1 MDMGASV
8 IARLKNK
15 AKETGKPF
23 QLHLQLFCQ
32 EEFLRRLA
40 ASRYAENLVLKGGLF
55 IYTLTNFESRATVD
69 IDFLL
74 RQFPGTIEDIKR
86 MVDEIIATDSDNDF
100 ITFSSRGFET
110 ISPQRKY
117 TGVSFQLVGQIKNT
131 RTPFDVDFGV
141 GDVIVPNSHRR
152 AIPVQL
158 DGFDVPEV
166 LTYSLE
172 STIAEKF
179 DALLQRLELTSRMK
193 DIYDIYYLSSMF
205 DFDGRALQQ
214 AVFETHQHGIHHE
227 LVKIL
232 GRLRYRT
239 SYGQNVL
246 QHSIE
251 VSHIAGMMAAEL
263 GADVQAAKRAGLL
276 HDIGKA
282 LDHEFE
288 GTHVA
293 LGVEYARKYR
303 EKEDIIHAIQAH
315 HGDVE
320 CKTLVACLVQ
330 AADAI
335 SAARPGARR
344 ENLENY
350 IKRLEKLEEITGTY
364 PGVEKSYAIQA
375 GREVRVMVKP
385 EQVSEDQMVIL
396 ARELAKRIENEL
408 EYPGQ
413 IKVHVLR
420 ETKVVEYAK

>member
-15 AKETGKPF
+15 SKETGKPF

-74 RQFPGTIEDIKR
+74 RQFPGTVDDIKR
-86 MVDEIIATDSDNDF
+86 MVDEIIATDSGNDF
-100 ITFSSRGFET
+100 ITFTSRGFET

-214 AVFETHQHGIHHE
+214 AVFETLQNRGTAYERDSFDRVIALADNKDIQIRWRQYLRRLKMPE
-227 LVKIL
+227 LVL
-232 GRLRYRT
+232 EE
-239 SYGQNVL
+239 VM
-246 QHSIE
+246 HSI
-251 VSHIAGMMAAEL
+251 
-263 GADVQAAKRAGLL
+263 DVFLRP
-276 HDIGKA
+276 
-282 LDHEFE
+282 
-288 GTHVA
+288 VW
-293 LGVEYARKYR
+293 
-303 EKEDIIHAIQAH
+303 
-315 HGDVE
+315 
-320 CKTLVACLVQ
+320 
-330 AADAI
+330 DAI
-335 SAARPGARR
+335 S
-344 ENLENY
+344 
-350 IKRLEKLEEITGTY
+350 
-364 PGVEKSYAIQA
+364 
-375 GREVRVMVKP
+375 
-385 EQVSEDQMVIL
+385 
-396 ARELAKRIENEL
+396 NEL
-408 EYPGQ
+408 ELLHTWQ
-413 IKVHVLR
+413 SQSSLWSNSR
-420 ETKVVEYAK
+420 

>member
-86 MVDEIIATDSDNDF
+86 MVDEIIAVDSGNDF

-141 GDVIVPNSHRR
+141 GDVIVPSSHKRT
-152 AIPVQL
+152 IPVQL
-158 DGFDVPEV
+158 DGFAVPEV

-214 AVFETHQHGIHHE
+214 AVFETLQNRGTAYERDSFDRVIALAENKDIQIRWRQYLRRLKMPE
-227 LVKIL
+227 LALDDVM
-232 GRLRYRT
+232 
-239 SYGQNVL
+239 
-246 QHSIE
+246 HSIDAFLRPVWNAIIDE
-251 VSHIAGMMAAEL
+251 QEL
-263 GADVQAAKRAGLL
+263 
-276 HDIGKA
+276 
-282 LDHEFE
+282 F
-288 GTHVA
+288 
-293 LGVEYARKYR
+293 LGWKCEYA
-303 EKEDIIHAIQAH
+303 
-315 HGDVE
+315 VW
-320 CKTLVACLVQ
+320 
-330 AADAI
+330 
-335 SAARPGARR
+335 
-344 ENLENY
+344 
-350 IKRLEKLEEITGTY
+350 
-364 PGVEKSYAIQA
+364 
-375 GREVRVMVKP
+375 
-385 EQVSEDQMVIL
+385 SES
-396 ARELAKRIENEL
+396 
-408 EYPGQ
+408 
-413 IKVHVLR
+413 KVD
-420 ETKVVEYAK
+420 

>member
-74 RQFPGTIEDIKR
+74 RQLPGTIEDIKR
-86 MVDEIIATDSDNDF
+86 MVDEIIAVDSGNDF
-100 ITFSSRGFET
+100 ITFSSRGFEM

-117 TGVSFQLVGQIKNT
+117 KGVSFQLVGQIKNT

-141 GDVIVPNSHRR
+141 GDVIVPTSQKRT
-152 AIPVQL
+152 IPVQL
-158 DGFDVPEV
+158 TGFDVPEV

-214 AVFETHQHGIHHE
+214 AVFETLQNRGTAYEKDSFDRVIALADNKDIQVRWRQYLRRLKMPE
-227 LVKIL
+227 LAL
-232 GRLRYRT
+232 
-239 SYGQNVL
+239 
-246 QHSIE
+246 
-251 VSHIAGMMAAEL
+251 
-263 GADVQAAKRAGLL
+263 ADVMSNIDSFLRP
-276 HDIGKA
+276 
-282 LDHEFE
+282 
-288 GTHVA
+288 VWN
-293 LGVEYARKYR
+293 
-303 EKEDIIHAIQAH
+303 AILN
-315 HGDVE
+315 E
-320 CKTLVACLVQ
+320 SELTLTWQ
-330 AADAI
+330 
-335 SAARPGARR
+335 SQPGAW
-344 ENLENY
+344 NND
-350 IKRLEKLEEITGTY
+350 K
-364 PGVEKSYAIQA
+364 
-375 GREVRVMVKP
+375 
-385 EQVSEDQMVIL
+385 
-396 ARELAKRIENEL
+396 
-408 EYPGQ
+408 
-413 IKVHVLR
+413 
-420 ETKVVEYAK
+420 

>member
-40 ASRYAENLVLKGGLF
+40 ASRYTENLVLKGGLF
-55 IYTLTNFESRATVD
+55 IYTLTNFESRTTVD

-86 MVDEIIATDSDNDF
+86 MVDEIIAVDSGNDF

-141 GDVIVPNSHRR
+141 GDVIVPNSHKRT
-152 AIPVQL
+152 IPVQL

-214 AVFETHQHGIHHE
+214 AVFETLQNRGTAYERDSFDRVIALADNKDIQVRWRQYLRRLKMPE
-227 LVKIL
+227 LVL
-232 GRLRYRT
+232 EE
-239 SYGQNVL
+239 VM
-246 QHSIE
+246 HSIDCYLRP
-251 VSHIAGMMAAEL
+251 VW
-263 GADVQAAKRAGLL
+263 
-276 HDIGKA
+276 
-282 LDHEFE
+282 
-288 GTHVA
+288 
-293 LGVEYARKYR
+293 
-303 EKEDIIHAIQAH
+303 
-315 HGDVE
+315 
-320 CKTLVACLVQ
+320 
-330 AADAI
+330 DAI
-335 SAARPGARR
+335 INES
-344 ENLENY
+344 ELT
-350 IKRLEKLEEITGTY
+350 LTWWSQ
-364 PGVEKSYAIQA
+364 PGVWHNSK
-375 GREVRVMVKP
+375 
-385 EQVSEDQMVIL
+385 
-396 ARELAKRIENEL
+396 
-408 EYPGQ
+408 
-413 IKVHVLR
+413 
-420 ETKVVEYAK
+420 

>member
-86 MVDEIIATDSDNDF
+86 MVDEIIAVDSGNDF
-100 ITFSSRGFET
+100 IAFSSRGFET
-110 ISPQRKY
+110 ISPQWKY

-141 GDVIVPNSHRR
+141 GDVIVPNSHKRT
-152 AIPVQL
+152 IPVQL
-158 DGFDVPEV
+158 DGFEVPEV

-214 AVFETHQHGIHHE
+214 AVFETLQNRGTAYERDSFDRVIALAENKDIQVRWRQYLRRLKMPE
-227 LVKIL
+227 LALDDVM
-232 GRLRYRT
+232 
-239 SYGQNVL
+239 
-246 QHSIE
+246 HSIDRYLYPVWNAIINE
-251 VSHIAGMMAAEL
+251 SEL
-263 GADVQAAKRAGLL
+263 TLTWQSQSGAWKN
-276 HDIGKA
+276 GK
-282 LDHEFE
+282 
-288 GTHVA
+288 
-293 LGVEYARKYR
+293 
-303 EKEDIIHAIQAH
+303 
-315 HGDVE
+315 
-320 CKTLVACLVQ
+320 
-330 AADAI
+330 
-335 SAARPGARR
+335 
-344 ENLENY
+344 
-350 IKRLEKLEEITGTY
+350 
-364 PGVEKSYAIQA
+364 
-375 GREVRVMVKP
+375 
-385 EQVSEDQMVIL
+385 
-396 ARELAKRIENEL
+396 
-408 EYPGQ
+408 
-413 IKVHVLR
+413 
-420 ETKVVEYAK
+420 

>member
-86 MVDEIIATDSDNDF
+86 MVDEIIAVDSGNDF

-141 GDVIVPNSHRR
+141 GDVIVPNSHKRP
-152 AIPVQL
+152 IPVQL
-158 DGFDVPEV
+158 DGFEVPEV

-214 AVFETHQHGIHHE
+214 AVFETLQNRGTAYDRDSFDRVIALADNKDIQVRWRQYLRRLKMLELALDDVMHGIEAFLRPVWNAIINESE
-227 LVKIL
+227 LMLTWQSRSGIW
-232 GRLRYRT
+232 
-239 SYGQNVL
+239 SNSQ
-246 QHSIE
+246 
-251 VSHIAGMMAAEL
+251 
-263 GADVQAAKRAGLL
+263 
-276 HDIGKA
+276 
-282 LDHEFE
+282 
-288 GTHVA
+288 
-293 LGVEYARKYR
+293 
-303 EKEDIIHAIQAH
+303 
-315 HGDVE
+315 
-320 CKTLVACLVQ
+320 
-330 AADAI
+330 
-335 SAARPGARR
+335 
-344 ENLENY
+344 
-350 IKRLEKLEEITGTY
+350 
-364 PGVEKSYAIQA
+364 
-375 GREVRVMVKP
+375 
-385 EQVSEDQMVIL
+385 
-396 ARELAKRIENEL
+396 
-408 EYPGQ
+408 
-413 IKVHVLR
+413 
-420 ETKVVEYAK
+420 

>member
-15 AKETGKPF
+15 SKETGKPF

-74 RQFPGTIEDIKR
+74 RQFPGTVDDIKR
-86 MVDEIIATDSDNDF
+86 MVDEIIATDSGNDF
-100 ITFSSRGFET
+100 ITFTSRGFET

-152 AIPVQL
+152 TIPVQL

-205 DFDGRALQQ
+205 DFAGSALQQ
-214 AVFETHQHGIHHE
+214 AVFETLQNRGTAYERDSFDRVIALADNKDIQIRWRQYLRRLKMPE
-227 LVKIL
+227 LVL
-232 GRLRYRT
+232 EE
-239 SYGQNVL
+239 VM
-246 QHSIE
+246 HSI
-251 VSHIAGMMAAEL
+251 
-263 GADVQAAKRAGLL
+263 DVFLRPVWDAITNESELL
-276 HDIGKA
+276 HTWQSQSG
-282 LDHEFE
+282 LWNNS
-288 GTHVA
+288 
-293 LGVEYARKYR
+293 R
-303 EKEDIIHAIQAH
+303 
-315 HGDVE
+315 
-320 CKTLVACLVQ
+320 
-330 AADAI
+330 
-335 SAARPGARR
+335 
-344 ENLENY
+344 
-350 IKRLEKLEEITGTY
+350 
-364 PGVEKSYAIQA
+364 
-375 GREVRVMVKP
+375 
-385 EQVSEDQMVIL
+385 
-396 ARELAKRIENEL
+396 
-408 EYPGQ
+408 
-413 IKVHVLR
+413 
-420 ETKVVEYAK
+420 

>member
-40 ASRYAENLVLKGGLF
+40 SSRYAENLVLKGGLF

-86 MVDEIIATDSDNDF
+86 MVDEIIAVDSGNDF

-117 TGVSFQLVGQIKNT
+117 TGVSFQMVGQIKNT

-141 GDVIVPNSHRR
+141 GDVIVPSSLKRT
-152 AIPVQL
+152 IPVQL
-158 DGFDVPEV
+158 DGFGVPEI

-193 DIYDIYYLSSMF
+193 DIYDIYYLSSLF

-214 AVFETHQHGIHHE
+214 AVFETLQNRG
-227 LVKIL
+227 
-232 GRLRYRT
+232 T
-239 SYGQNVL
+239 SYEKDSFDRVIALSVNKEIQTRWRQYLRRMKMPEL
-246 QHSIE
+246 QLNDVMERVDCFLRPVWEAMIHE
-251 VSHIAGMMAAEL
+251 EELLLRWNCEIASW
-263 GADVQAAKRAGLL
+263 KR
-276 HDIGKA
+276 
-282 LDHEFE
+282 
-288 GTHVA
+288 
-293 LGVEYARKYR
+293 
-303 EKEDIIHAIQAH
+303 
-315 HGDVE
+315 
-320 CKTLVACLVQ
+320 
-330 AADAI
+330 
-335 SAARPGARR
+335 
-344 ENLENY
+344 
-350 IKRLEKLEEITGTY
+350 
-364 PGVEKSYAIQA
+364 
-375 GREVRVMVKP
+375 
-385 EQVSEDQMVIL
+385 
-396 ARELAKRIENEL
+396 
-408 EYPGQ
+408 
-413 IKVHVLR
+413 
-420 ETKVVEYAK
+420 

>member
-15 AKETGKPF
+15 AKETGKSF
-23 QLHLQLFCQ
+23 QLHFQLFCQ

-86 MVDEIIATDSDNDF
+86 MVDEIIAVDSGNDF

-141 GDVIVPNSHRR
+141 GDVIVPNSHKRT
-152 AIPVQL
+152 IPVQL
-158 DGFDVPEV
+158 DGFEVPEV

-214 AVFETHQHGIHHE
+214 AVFETLQNRGTVYEWDSFDRVIALAENKDIQVRWRQYLRRLKMPE
-227 LVKIL
+227 LVL
-232 GRLRYRT
+232 DD
-239 SYGQNVL
+239 VM
-246 QHSIE
+246 HSIDAFLRPVWNAIINE
-251 VSHIAGMMAAEL
+251 QEL
-263 GADVQAAKRAGLL
+263 FLGWKCESAVW
-276 HDIGKA
+276 
-282 LDHEFE
+282 FE
-288 GTHVA
+288 
-293 LGVEYARKYR
+293 
-303 EKEDIIHAIQAH
+303 
-315 HGDVE
+315 
-320 CKTLVACLVQ
+320 
-330 AADAI
+330 
-335 SAARPGARR
+335 P
-344 ENLENY
+344 
-350 IKRLEKLEEITGTY
+350 
-364 PGVEKSYAIQA
+364 
-375 GREVRVMVKP
+375 
-385 EQVSEDQMVIL
+385 
-396 ARELAKRIENEL
+396 
-408 EYPGQ
+408 
-413 IKVHVLR
+413 
-420 ETKVVEYAK
+420 

>member
-74 RQFPGTIEDIKR
+74 RQLPGTIEDIKR
-86 MVDEIIATDSDNDF
+86 MVDEIIAVDSGNDF
-100 ITFSSRGFET
+100 ITFSSRGFEM

-117 TGVSFQLVGQIKNT
+117 KGVSFQLVGQIKNT

-141 GDVIVPNSHRR
+141 GDVIVPTSQKRT
-152 AIPVQL
+152 IPVQL
-158 DGFDVPEV
+158 TGFDVPEV

-214 AVFETHQHGIHHE
+214 AVFETLQNRGTAYEKDSFDRVIALADNKDIQVRWRQYLRRLKMPE
-227 LVKIL
+227 LAL
-232 GRLRYRT
+232 
-239 SYGQNVL
+239 
-246 QHSIE
+246 
-251 VSHIAGMMAAEL
+251 
-263 GADVQAAKRAGLL
+263 ADVMSNIDSFLRP
-276 HDIGKA
+276 
-282 LDHEFE
+282 
-288 GTHVA
+288 VWN
-293 LGVEYARKYR
+293 
-303 EKEDIIHAIQAH
+303 AILN
-315 HGDVE
+315 E
-320 CKTLVACLVQ
+320 SELTLTWQ
-330 AADAI
+330 
-335 SAARPGARR
+335 SQPGAW
-344 ENLENY
+344 NNG
-350 IKRLEKLEEITGTY
+350 K
-364 PGVEKSYAIQA
+364 
-375 GREVRVMVKP
+375 
-385 EQVSEDQMVIL
+385 
-396 ARELAKRIENEL
+396 
-408 EYPGQ
+408 
-413 IKVHVLR
+413 
-420 ETKVVEYAK
+420 

>member
-40 ASRYAENLVLKGGLF
+40 ASRYTENLVLKGGLF

-74 RQFPGTIEDIKR
+74 RQSPGTIEEIKK
-86 MVDEIIATDSDNDF
+86 MVDDIIGVNSGNDF
-100 ITFSSRGFET
+100 ITFTSRGFET

-117 TGVSFQLVGQIKNT
+117 TGVSFQLVGHIKNT

-141 GDVIVPNSHRR
+141 GDVIVPTPHKRT
-152 AIPVQL
+152 IPVQL

-214 AVFETHQHGIHHE
+214 AVFETLQNRGTAYEKNSFYRVIA
-227 LVKIL
+227 LADNKDIQVRWRQYL
-232 GRLRYRT
+232 RRLK
-239 SYGQNVL
+239 
-246 QHSIE
+246 
-251 VSHIAGMMAAEL
+251 M
-263 GADVQAAKRAGLL
+263 
-276 HDIGKA
+276 
-282 LDHEFE
+282 
-288 GTHVA
+288 
-293 LGVEYARKYR
+293 
-303 EKEDIIHAIQAH
+303 
-315 HGDVE
+315 
-320 CKTLVACLVQ
+320 
-330 AADAI
+330 
-335 SAARPGARR
+335 P
-344 ENLENY
+344 
-350 IKRLEKLEEITGTY
+350 
-364 PGVEKSYAIQA
+364 
-375 GREVRVMVKP
+375 
-385 EQVSEDQMVIL
+385 
-396 ARELAKRIENEL
+396 ELALTDVMSSIDCFLRPVWNAVVGENEL
-408 EYPGQ
+408 LAQWSCKKTTWTEKGRNPASSQY
-413 IKVHVLR
+413 K
-420 ETKVVEYAK
+420 

>member
-86 MVDEIIATDSDNDF
+86 MVDEIIAVDSGNDF
-100 ITFSSRGFET
+100 IAFSSRGFET

-141 GDVIVPNSHRR
+141 GDVIVPNSHKRT
-152 AIPVQL
+152 IPVQL
-158 DGFDVPEV
+158 DGFEVPEV

-214 AVFETHQHGIHHE
+214 AVFETLQNRGTAYERDSFDRVIALAENKDIQVRWRQYLRRLKMPE
-227 LVKIL
+227 LALDDVM
-232 GRLRYRT
+232 
-239 SYGQNVL
+239 
-246 QHSIE
+246 HSIDRYLHPVWNAIINE
-251 VSHIAGMMAAEL
+251 SEL
-263 GADVQAAKRAGLL
+263 TLTWQSQFGAWKN
-276 HDIGKA
+276 GK
-282 LDHEFE
+282 
-288 GTHVA
+288 
-293 LGVEYARKYR
+293 
-303 EKEDIIHAIQAH
+303 
-315 HGDVE
+315 
-320 CKTLVACLVQ
+320 
-330 AADAI
+330 
-335 SAARPGARR
+335 
-344 ENLENY
+344 
-350 IKRLEKLEEITGTY
+350 
-364 PGVEKSYAIQA
+364 
-375 GREVRVMVKP
+375 
-385 EQVSEDQMVIL
+385 
-396 ARELAKRIENEL
+396 
-408 EYPGQ
+408 
-413 IKVHVLR
+413 
-420 ETKVVEYAK
+420 